1 MHVVGSSNV
10 IGAGVGIVLT
20 SPTGNTASR
29 AVRCNFKET
38 SNESEYEALIAG
50 LTLVVGVKIGDDG
63 INV

>member
-1 MHVVGSSNV
+1 M
-10 IGAGVGIVLT
+10 LT
-20 SPTGNTASR
+20 SPTRNTASR